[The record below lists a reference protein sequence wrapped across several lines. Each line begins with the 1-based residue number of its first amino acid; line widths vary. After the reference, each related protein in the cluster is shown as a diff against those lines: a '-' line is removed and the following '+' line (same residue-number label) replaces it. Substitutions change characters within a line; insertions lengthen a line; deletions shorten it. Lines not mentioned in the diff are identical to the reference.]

1 MFNLSSIINLNPYS
15 LKKDEKN
22 SLYNEAVN
30 DLTTFHYE
38 NCLKYKKILDLL
50 GFNPKHKKCITDIPF
65 LPIRI
70 FKNYNLL
77 SIEKSKIIKTMSS
90 SGTSG
95 QNVSK
100 IFLDKVNAINQ
111 TKVLK
116 NIVTDFLGNK
126 RLPMIVI
133 DTDSVIKN
141 RSKFSARGA
150 GILGFSIFGK
160 EIIYALDDKMN
171 LDINALITFCKKYEN
186 QKIFLFG
193 FTSII
198 WDYFY
203 EPLIS
208 SGVKIK
214 IKNAIIVHGGGW
226 KKLFEKEIDNNTFKN
241 KMKNICGIQNVFNYY
256 GMVEQTGSIFME
268 CEEGFLHC
276 SNYSDVIMRR
286 DDFSICEYNE
296 TGLIQ
301 LISLLPVSYP
311 GHSLLS
317 EDLGKIIGED
327 NCTCGRLGK
336 YFIVHG
342 RVNNAELR
350 GCSDTFN

>member
-1 MFNLSSIINLNPYS
+1 MFDLRSIINLNPYS

-22 SLYNEAVN
+22 ALYNEAVN

-38 NCLKYKKILDLL
+38 NCLHYKKILDLL
-50 GFNPKHKKCITDIPF
+50 GFNPKHKKCITDLPF

-133 DTDSVIKN
+133 DTDSVIRN
-141 RSKFSARGA
+141 RNQFSARGA

-160 EIIYALDDKMN
+160 EIIYVLDDKMN

-186 QKIFLFG
+186 QQIFLFG

-241 KMKNICGIQNVFNYY
+241 KMKNICGVQNVFNYY

-268 CEEGFLHC
+268 CEAGFLHC

-317 EDLGKIIGED
+317 EDLGEIIGED

-342 RVNNAELR
+342 RVNKAELR

>member
-1 MFNLSSIINLNPYS
+1 MFDLRSIINLNPYS

-22 SLYNEAVN
+22 ALYNEAVN

-133 DTDSVIKN
+133 DTDSVIRN
-141 RSKFSARGA
+141 RNQFSARGA

-160 EIIYALDDKMN
+160 EIIYVLDDKMN

-342 RVNNAELR
+342 RVNKAELR